1 MRLGT
6 LVPPE
11 AQRGQTTGPDPTSE
25 ESPGAPS
32 PAGVLGPRVV
42 PTGAGLEGLGGED
55 REASEDTQR
64 RMTGS
69 GKLGRSG

>member
-1 MRLGT
+1 M
-6 LVPPE
+6 
-11 AQRGQTTGPDPTSE
+11 
-25 ESPGAPS
+25 
-32 PAGVLGPRVV
+32 GVVR
-42 PTGAGLEGLGGED
+42 GLEGLGGED